1 MEAKQKRRADGASGA
16 APLPHGFEERLAGV
30 QAALLAWFDTEQL
43 ALPWRQGRTPYAVL
57 VSEFMLQQTQR
68 ERVAPKF
75 EAFLQRFPDL
85 RSLAAASTADVI
97 RAWAGLGYNNRAVR
111 LQQIARRLTA
121 ENALLPREVAAL
133 RSLPGVG
140 EYTAQAISCFAYDEP
155 VACIDTNVRRVLGR
169 IFAGA
174 EDLSKAEIAM
184 LAERALV
191 RERAADWNAALM
203 DLGALVCRARAPLCP
218 QCPVAGWCAMRS
230 AMDVNGRAG
239 LPRVAEHRASYRT
252 APRPRRPEPPFSASD
267 RYLRGR
273 IVAVLRELPD
283 GASLPLEELAL
294 RATGMALPP
303 QTERVEELASRL
315 LREGLIAAGNDGTGA
330 ARYRLPD

>member
-1 MEAKQKRRADGASGA
+1 METKQKRWVDGASGD
-16 APLPHGFEERLAGV
+16 APLPNGFAERLAAV
-30 QAALLAWFDTEQL
+30 QAALLAWFGAEQV

-85 RSLAAASTADVI
+85 RSLADASTADVI
-97 RAWAGLGYNNRAVR
+97 RGWSGLGYNNRAVR
-111 LQQIARRLTA
+111 LQQVARRLVSANTP
-121 ENALLPREVAAL
+121 LPRDVAAL

-155 VACIDTNVRRVLGR
+155 VTCIDTNIRRVLGR

-174 EDLSKAEIAM
+174 EEQSKAEIAA

-203 DLGALVCRARAPLCP
+203 DLGALICRARTPLCP
-218 QCPVAGWCAMRS
+218 RCPVASWCA
-230 AMDVNGRAG
+230 ARAAG
-239 LPRVAEHRASYRT
+239 ELSDRAELSRVAERRVLYRS
-252 APRPRRPEPPFSASD
+252 ARRPRRPEPPFSASD

-303 QTERVEELASRL
+303 QTERVEALACRL
-315 LREGLIAAGNDGTGA
+315 RRDGLIVADDAGTGA
-330 ARYRLPD
+330 CRYRLPE